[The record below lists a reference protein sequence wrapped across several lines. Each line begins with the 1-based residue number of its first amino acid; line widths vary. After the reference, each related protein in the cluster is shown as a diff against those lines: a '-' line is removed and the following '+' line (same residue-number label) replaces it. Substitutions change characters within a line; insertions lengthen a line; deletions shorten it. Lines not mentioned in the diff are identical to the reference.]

1 MSAEKRG
8 PATVKQVAAM
18 AGVSPTVVSRV
29 LHGKAAGIRVSEQT
43 AERVREAAKA
53 LGYRRNALAGSL
65 RDRKTMMLGVIH
77 GVDASRARFSG
88 ESRYFA
94 ALMDGIVD
102 GAFEH
107 GYSVTLCPKLQGEGI
122 EDAMSDGRF
131 DGLIWYR
138 STTLPE
144 EKRIIQQSTLP
155 LVVIHDPAPSDGGNV
170 AGVQCDN
177 EQGIGIAIDH
187 LLGLGHNKIGFAIEN
202 HFLQGEGLL
211 RRHAFVEVAKRKGI
225 TDPESL
231 LVCFNEPTDL
241 VPMIKERGL
250 TALICWNDG
259 TAATVLRTVQQNGVR
274 VPEDLSIIGFDSTI
288 FCDTLTPPLT
298 SVAQPL
304 ETMGMEAAKALVG
317 LIENPVEKSF
327 NIVLPCGLDIRG
339 STAKP

>member
-43 AERVREAAKA
+43 AVRVREAAKA

-77 GVDASRARFSG
+77 GVDSSRARFSG

-107 GYSVTLCPKLQGEGI
+107 GYSVTLCPKLQGEDI
-122 EDAMSDGRF
+122 ENAMSDGRF

-155 LVVIHDPAPSDGGNV
+155 LVVIHDPAPADGGNV

-187 LLGLGHNKIGFAIEN
+187 LISLGHKKIGFAIEN
-202 HFLQGEGLL
+202 HFLVGEGLL
-211 RRHAFVEVAKRKGI
+211 RREAFLLVAKRKGI
-225 TDPESL
+225 SDAENL
-231 LVCFNEPTDL
+231 LVCFNEPSDL
-241 VPMIKERGL
+241 VPAIKEKGL
-250 TALICWNDG
+250 TGVICWNDG
-259 TAATVLRTVQQNGVR
+259 TAATVLRTVQQNGLR

-327 NIVLPCGLDIRG
+327 NIVLPCGLDVRN
-339 STAKP
+339 STGKA